1 MKLNK
6 AMNEARKRVSD
17 TSGTDTEIKEN
28 DKMKK
33 AIKREI
39 KKIEA
44 ALKTRELRTRKKGY
58 YEQTQQLF
66 EIKESLGD
74 ALAVIQSPIELD

>member
-6 AMNEARKRVSD
+6 AMDEVKKRGSA
-17 TSGTDTEIKEN
+17 TSGTDTDIKEY
-28 DKMKK
+28 DKMMKD
-33 AIKREI
+33 IKREI

-44 ALKTRELRTRKKGY
+44 ALKTRELRTRNKGY
-58 YEQTQQLF
+58 YEQTHQLF
-66 EIKESLGD
+66 AISALLGD

>member
-6 AMNEARKRVSD
+6 TMDEVKKRVSA
-17 TSGTDTEIKEN
+17 TSGTDTDIKEYDN
-28 DKMKK
+28 MMKD
-33 AIKREI
+33 IKREI

-44 ALKTRELRTRKKGY
+44 ALKTREARTRKGGY
-58 YEQTQQLF
+58 YEQTQQLHRV
-66 EIKESLGD
+66 KESLGD

>member
-6 AMNEARKRVSD
+6 AMIEARKRVSA
-17 TSGTDTEIKEN
+17 TSGTDTDIKEY
-28 DKMKK
+28 DKMMKD
-33 AIKREI
+33 IKREI

-66 EIKESLGD
+66 EIKERLGD

>member
-6 AMNEARKRVSD
+6 VMNETRKRVSA
-17 TSGTDTEIKEN
+17 TSGTDTDIKEY
-28 DKMKK
+28 DKMMKD
-33 AIKREI
+33 IKREI

>member
-6 AMNEARKRVSD
+6 TMDEVKKRVSA
-17 TSGTDTEIKEN
+17 TSGTDTDIKEYDN
-28 DKMKK
+28 MMKD
-33 AIKREI
+33 IKREI

-44 ALKTRELRTRKKGY
+44 ALKTREARTRKKGY

>member
-6 AMNEARKRVSD
+6 AMNEARKRVSA
-17 TSGTDTEIKEN
+17 TSGTDTDIKEY
-28 DKMKK
+28 DKMMKD
-33 AIKREI
+33 IKREI

-44 ALKTRELRTRKKGY
+44 ALKTRELRTRKKGH

>member
-6 AMNEARKRVSD
+6 AMNEARKRVSA
-17 TSGTDTEIKEN
+17 TSGTDTDIKEY
-28 DKMKK
+28 DKMMKD
-33 AIKREI
+33 IKREI

-58 YEQTQQLF
+58 YEQSQQLF
-66 EIKESLGD
+66 AISALLGD
-74 ALAVIQSPIELD
+74 ALSVIKSPIQLD

>member
-6 AMNEARKRVSD
+6 AMNEVKKRGSA
-17 TSGTDTEIKEN
+17 TSGTDTDIKEY
-28 DKMKK
+28 DKMMKD
-33 AIKREI
+33 IKREI

-66 EIKESLGD
+66 VIKESLGD

>member
-1 MKLNK
+1 MMK
-6 AMNEARKRVSD
+6 D
-17 TSGTDTEIKEN
+17 
-28 DKMKK
+28 
-33 AIKREI
+33 IKREI

>member
-6 AMNEARKRVSD
+6 AMDEVKKRGSA
-17 TSGTDTEIKEN
+17 TSGTDTDIKEY
-28 DKMKK
+28 DKMMKD
-33 AIKREI
+33 IKREI

-58 YEQTQQLF
+58 YEQTHQLF
-66 EIKESLGD
+66 AISALLGD
-74 ALAVIQSPIELD
+74 ALAVIKSPIQLD